1 MDVTSGMI
9 RFRTGTGEFI
19 ALLALAQTQIL
30 VLAGFP
36 NSLVLMHKT
45 EHHSPVVCT
54 FYDARQCK
62 QWIAYLHFQGT
73 QLCRM

>member
-1 MDVTSGMI
+1 MPRRTGGPVLMSLDLLQRNQQRLWMDVTSGMI

-45 EHHSPVVCT
+45 
-54 FYDARQCK
+54 
-62 QWIAYLHFQGT
+62 
-73 QLCRM
+73 

>member
-45 EHHSPVVCT
+45 EHHSPVVCV
-54 FYDARQCK
+54 
-62 QWIAYLHFQGT
+62 L
-73 QLCRM
+73 

>member
-1 MDVTSGMI
+1 MDVTGGMI
-9 RFRTGTGEFI
+9 RFRTGTGELI

-30 VLAGFP
+30 VLSGFP
-36 NSLVLMHKT
+36 NSLVFMHKT
-45 EHHSPVVCT
+45 EHHGPVVCT
-54 FYDARQCK
+54 FYDARQCN